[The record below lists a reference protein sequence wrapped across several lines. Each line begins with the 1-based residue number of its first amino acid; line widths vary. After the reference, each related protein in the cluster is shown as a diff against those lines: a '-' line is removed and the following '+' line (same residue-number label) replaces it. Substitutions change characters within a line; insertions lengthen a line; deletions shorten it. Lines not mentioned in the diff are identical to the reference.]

1 MLRINYFDFLST
13 MRHRLENYLVYTG
26 WIKCDGIEVCSDGIY
41 KGQSCSDLSN
51 KALMGATSDEQLL
64 RQFNASIPDHQHY
77 HSHTTGSHSHTDSG
91 HTHGYSKG
99 PSSVSYRTSSDKG
112 KEWNLAGYHTHNYDG
127 TSTTAKGQFYI
138 LCL

>member
-1 MLRINYFDFLST
+1 MQ
-13 MRHRLENYLVYTG
+13 HRLENYLVYTG

-112 KEWNLAGYHTHNYDG
+112 KEWNLAGYHDHKYSA
-127 TSTTAKGQFYI
+127 TSTTGKGQFYI